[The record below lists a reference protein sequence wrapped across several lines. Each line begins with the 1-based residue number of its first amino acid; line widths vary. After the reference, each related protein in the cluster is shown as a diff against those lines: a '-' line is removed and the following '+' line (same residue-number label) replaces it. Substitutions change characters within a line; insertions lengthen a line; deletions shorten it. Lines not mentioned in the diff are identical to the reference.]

1 MKNNAMRHL
10 GIILAALLCSSAVL
24 SITAAA
30 QQQPPTPGKK
40 ILLIHSYHAEYP
52 WVAAITAGVRKA
64 LAGENITLSIFYM
77 DTKRNTAVSWKTK
90 AGEQARKMIVEWQP
104 DAVIA
109 ADDDAQLFVT
119 RNYVNK
125 KPWFVFC
132 GVNGEPADYG
142 LPAANVTGIIERPF
156 FAESLAYLKQ
166 VLRYSS
172 RAVNRAVV
180 ISDTGAT
187 SVGALSYMRSEAQ
200 DTDFK
205 VLGYHLISDFPR
217 WQKRITEYNAEET
230 VICIY
235 TYHTIKSPGAA
246 ASMDPQQLLQWTAA
260 NCIVPTVGFLD
271 FAIEGGLL
279 CGVVESGEEHGY
291 EAARM
296 ALDLLCGK
304 DIRSLP
310 IKRANRGLKMINLQ
324 TAEKLGISVPED
336 VIKSAD
342 RVFR

>member
-1 MKNNAMRHL
+1 MKIKIRPFPVFFV
-10 GIILAALLCSSAVL
+10 AALLFSSAL
-24 SITAAA
+24 PITAAA
-30 QQQPPTPGKK
+30 QQQPSASGKK
-40 ILLIHSYHAEYP
+40 ILLIHSYHEEYP

-64 LAGENITLSIFYM
+64 LAGQNITLNIFYM
-77 DTKRNTAVSWKTK
+77 DTKRNNSDAWKIK
-90 AGEQARKMIVEWQP
+90 AGEQAQKIVDTWKP

-109 ADDDAQLFVT
+109 ADDDAQIFVT
-119 RNYVNK
+119 QRYVNK
-125 KPWFVFC
+125 APWFVFC
-132 GVNGEPADYG
+132 GVNGDPADYK
-142 LPAANVTGIIERPF
+142 LPASNVTGIIERPF
-156 FAESLAYLKQ
+156 FTESLGYLKQ
-166 VLRYSS
+166 ILRYSS
-172 RAVNRAVV
+172 RAVNKAVV

-187 SVGALSYMRSEAQ
+187 SIGALSYMRSEAK
-200 DTDFK
+200 DTGFK
-205 VLGYHLISDFPR
+205 VLGYYLISDFSG

-235 TYHTIKSPGAA
+235 TYHTIRGIGTAA
-246 ASMDPQQLLQWTAA
+246 NMDPQQVLQWTAA

-279 CGVVESGEEHGY
+279 CGMVESGEEHGY

-296 ALDLLCGK
+296 ALDLLRGK

-310 IKRANRGLKMINLQ
+310 VKRANRGLKMLNLQ